1 MASGPKA
8 KLTASRIERSEDD
21 LKSPEWHY
29 KILKE
34 RRKRVT
40 EGKARFTDWE
50 TAKKKLLFLV
60 QKRPKH
66 R

>member
-8 KLTASRIERSEDD
+8 KLTASRIVRSEDD
-21 LKSPEWHY
+21 LKSPEWHNEVR
-29 KILKE
+29 KE
-34 RRKRVT
+34 RRKRVI

-50 TAKKKLLFLV
+50 TAKKKLLSLV